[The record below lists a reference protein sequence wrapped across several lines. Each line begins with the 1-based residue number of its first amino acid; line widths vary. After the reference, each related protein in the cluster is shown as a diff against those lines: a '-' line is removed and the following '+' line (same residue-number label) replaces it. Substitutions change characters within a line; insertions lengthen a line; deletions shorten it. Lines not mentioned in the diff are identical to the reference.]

1 MTKRP
6 TIGLVVPHARD
17 EVPAEGPIMYPDVTF
32 VPRGV
37 GVRALTPAGYD
48 PAMAA
53 ILPAA
58 EHLAGQ
64 NVDAIMVIGTSL
76 TFYKG
81 AAVHR
86 RLLEQLRAATGL
98 PVSTMSQAVVDGLR
112 AVGAKK
118 VAVATA
124 YDGEVNRRLKDFL
137 TDEGFAVGAIDGFG
151 ITDFGGPGRMGERD
165 ILDLSAKVC
174 DEAGEPEGLLISC
187 GGLRT
192 LGVARPFEAQHG
204 VPVVSSTPAAFWAAM
219 RLVGD
224 SGKLTGYGK
233 MLEESAAPVH

>member
-1 MTKRP
+1 
-6 TIGLVVPHARD
+6 
-17 EVPAEGPIMYPDVTF
+17 
-32 VPRGV
+32 
-37 GVRALTPAGYD
+37 
-48 PAMAA
+48 
-53 ILPAA
+53 
-58 EHLAGQ
+58 
-64 NVDAIMVIGTSL
+64 MVIGTSL

-124 YDGEVNRRLKDFL
+124 YDGEVNRRLNDFL

-151 ITDFGGPGRMGERD
+151 ITDFGGPAKMSEQD
-165 ILDLSAKVC
+165 ILDLGAKVC
-174 DEAGEPEGLLISC
+174 GEADEPEGLLISC

-192 LGVARPFEAQHG
+192 LGVARPFEQEHG
-204 VPVVSSTPAAFWAAM
+204 VPVVTSTQAAFWAAL
-219 RLVGD
+219 RLVGK
-224 SGKLTGYGK
+224 SGKLTGYGR
-233 MLEESAAPVH
+233 MLEESAATV